1 MPTIATNIPIYNI
14 IFVFIL
20 ESERLHAERSKVDT
34 LVRQQIAEQGQLN
47 ITVAK
52 AILYGP
58 PGVGKTS
65 LKKRLL
71 KEIKNLGPNH
81 VHSPSTGVDA
91 PITVPVYRTVESS
104 LVVAADEDWRAQGLD
119 EIFQICLNFLSPL
132 KLEISIPSNYTIS
145 STAST
150 TASSS
155 VTPPTTIFEKTMSTN
170 NAVLPDPVSSLINDC
185 IKEGN
190 WRSLSEKLK
199 SLENAILLQI
209 VDVGGQPEFHEILP
223 LLLNGPALYLL
234 FLNLTQKLDQLYTYH
249 YRYKD
254 GSHSRSYESQLT
266 TLQVL
271 HRILSY
277 TASSSDGQK
286 SAAVLIGT
294 YLDEFKKKY
303 NCEGKSNKEVKE
315 KIKEEVGN
323 PLNKFM
329 EGTLYYKKDILK
341 FHGDQHS
348 DIIFPVNNIS
358 GTIKDEVQPLQDH
371 IRYIL
376 ERLKQEQKEKP
387 LPTTWALL
395 YLLLAHKSEKFCTFE
410 EARDIAMGPLQIK
423 EDDVE
428 KALKY
433 IHQSFGSVLYY
444 HDVSYNGTKYVFCDP
459 NAILK
464 PVTNLV
470 ATCFGFNDKRPQA
483 AKELRKTGL
492 ICPDEFKRLYQSNIH
507 DIPIEYITELL
518 QKRFIISKEI
528 TVNQQ
533 TYYFVPS
540 LLGIKDKDDSR
551 DRICPEVAPL
561 LLTFSQGNK
570 SIGYIPPGLFS
581 ALFVNLAQT
590 PMWELDVEE
599 ERYKN
604 DVKFLFGDEHNK
616 VTVQLLAQ
624 PHWLEVRMLECSAPE
639 FCTRIY
645 ENIKDAV
652 EKIRSNDSMLQ
663 DYLKSVKMEVGFYC
677 RCQNQPTEHPAKK
690 VSLTQMKCSESG
702 LQDLDEN
709 QKLWLACPSGILL
722 LAESC
727 FKFLI

>member
-1 MPTIATNIPIYNI
+1 M
-14 IFVFIL
+14 
-20 ESERLHAERSKVDT
+20 
-34 LVRQQIAEQGQLN
+34 
-47 ITVAK
+47 
-52 AILYGP
+52 
-58 PGVGKTS
+58 
-65 LKKRLL
+65 
-71 KEIKNLGPNH
+71 
-81 VHSPSTGVDA
+81 
-91 PITVPVYRTVESS
+91 
-104 LVVAADEDWRAQGLD
+104 
-119 EIFQICLNFLSPL
+119 
-132 KLEISIPSNYTIS
+132 
-145 STAST
+145 
-150 TASSS
+150 
-155 VTPPTTIFEKTMSTN
+155 
-170 NAVLPDPVSSLINDC
+170 
-185 IKEGN
+185 
-190 WRSLSEKLK
+190 
-199 SLENAILLQI
+199 
-209 VDVGGQPEFHEILP
+209 
-223 LLLNGPALYLL
+223 
-234 FLNLTQKLDQLYTYH
+234 
-249 YRYKD
+249 
-254 GSHSRSYESQLT
+254 
-266 TLQVL
+266 
-271 HRILSY
+271 
-277 TASSSDGQK
+277 
-286 SAAVLIGT
+286 
-294 YLDEFKKKY
+294 
-303 NCEGKSNKEVKE
+303 
-315 KIKEEVGN
+315 GN

-329 EGTLYYKKDILK
+329 EGTLYHKKDILK
-341 FHGDQHS
+341 CHGDQ
-348 DIIFPVNNIS
+348 IIFPVNNIS
-358 GTIKDEVQPLQDH
+358 GTIAEIQPLQNH

-376 ERLKQEQKEKP
+376 ECLKQEQKEKP

-395 YLLLAHKSEKFCTFE
+395 YLLLARKSEKFCTFE

-444 HDVSYNGTKYVFCDP
+444 HDVSYNGTKYVFSDP
-459 NAILK
+459 NAILE

-470 ATCFGFNDKRPQA
+470 ATCFGFNDRRPQA
-483 AKELRKTGL
+483 AKALRKTGL
-492 ICPDEFKRLYQSNIH
+492 IRPDEFKRLYQSNIH

-551 DRICPEVAPL
+551 NHVCPEVAPL
-561 LLTFSQGNK
+561 LLMFSQENK

-624 PHWLEVRMLECSAPE
+624 PHWLEVRMLVCSVPE

-677 RCQNQPTEHPAKK
+677 RCQNQPTEHHAKK
-690 VSLTQMKCSESG
+690 VSLTQMKCPESG

-709 QKLWLACPSGILL
+709 QILWLALPSGIYCWQEVVLD
-722 LAESC
+722 
-727 FKFLI
+727 FLSSVYFSS

>member
-1 MPTIATNIPIYNI
+1 M
-14 IFVFIL
+14 
-20 ESERLHAERSKVDT
+20 
-34 LVRQQIAEQGQLN
+34 RQQIAEQGELN
-47 ITVAK
+47 ITVVK

-71 KEIKNLGPNH
+71 KEIENLGPNH
-81 VHSPSTGVDA
+81 VHSPSTGVDT

-104 LVVAADEDWRAQGLD
+104 LVVPADEDWREQGLD
-119 EIFQICLNFLSPL
+119 KIFQIILNFLSPSKL
-132 KLEISIPSNYTIS
+132 KISISSNTIS

-155 VTPPTTIFEKTMSTN
+155 LTSSTTISEEVMSTN
-170 NAVLPDPVSSLINDC
+170 NAALSPDPVSSLINDC
-185 IKEGN
+185 IKDGN

-199 SLENAILLQI
+199 SLENVTLLQI

-234 FLNLTQKLDQLYTYH
+234 FLNLTQKLDQLYTYQ

-254 GSHSRSYESQLT
+254 GSHSHSYESQLT

-277 TASSSDGQK
+277 TASSSSQR

-303 NCEGKSNKEVKE
+303 NCEGKSNEEVKE
-315 KIKEEVGN
+315 KVKEEVGN
-323 PLNKFM
+323 PLNKFV
-329 EGTLYYKKDILK
+329 EGNLYHKKDILK
-341 FHGDQHS
+341 FHDDH
-348 DIIFPVNNIS
+348 IIFPVNNIS
-358 GTIKDEVQPLQDH
+358 GTKDEIKPLQRH
-371 IRYIL
+371 IL
-376 ERLKQEQKEKP
+376 ECLKQEQKEKP

-395 YLLLAHKSEKFCTFE
+395 YLLLAHKSEKFCTLK
-410 EARDIAMGPLQIK
+410 EASDIAMGPLQIK

-492 ICPDEFKRLYQSNIH
+492 IRTDEFKRLYQSNIH

-561 LLTFSQGNK
+561 LLTFSQGNE

-590 PMWELDVEE
+590 PMWELDVEK

-604 DVKFLFGDEHNK
+604 DVKFLFGDEHYK
-616 VTVQLLAQ
+616 VTTVQLLAQ

-677 RCQNQPTEHPAKK
+677 RCQNQPTEHHAKK
-690 VSLTQMKCSESG
+690 VSPTQMKCPESG

-709 QKLWLACPSGILL
+709 QILWLALPSGIYCWRKVVLN
-722 LAESC
+722 
-727 FKFLI
+727 FLSSVYIS

>member
-1 MPTIATNIPIYNI
+1 MLLYLL
-14 IFVFIL
+14 IFRTR
-20 ESERLHAERSKVDT
+20 SEVDT

-65 LKKRLL
+65 LMKRLV

-104 LVVAADEDWRAQGLD
+104 LVFADDEDWQAQGLD
-119 EIFQICLNFLSPL
+119 KIFQIILSFVSPSTL
-132 KLEISIPSNYTIS
+132 KISIPSNTIS

-150 TASSS
+150 TASNS
-155 VTPPTTIFEKTMSTN
+155 VTPSTTIISEEVMSTN
-170 NAVLPDPVSSLINDC
+170 NAVLSPDPVSSLINDC
-185 IKEGN
+185 IKDAN
-190 WRSLSEKLK
+190 WRSLGEKLK
-199 SLENAILLQI
+199 SLENATLLQI

-277 TASSSDGQK
+277 TASSSDGQR

-303 NCEGKSNKEVKE
+303 NCEGKSNEEVKE

-323 PLNKFM
+323 PLSKFM
-329 EGTLYYKKDILK
+329 EGTLYHKKDILK
-341 FHGDQHS
+341 CHGDH
-348 DIIFPVNNIS
+348 IIFPVNNIS
-358 GTIKDEVQPLQDH
+358 GTIAEIQPLQNH

-376 ERLKQEQKEKP
+376 ECLKQEQKEKP

-395 YLLLAHKSEKFCTFE
+395 YLLLARKSEKFCTFE

-428 KALKY
+428 EALQY

-444 HDVSYNGTKYVFCDP
+444 HDVSYNGTKYVFSDP

-470 ATCFGFNDKRPQA
+470 ATCFGFNDRRPQA
-483 AKELRKTGL
+483 AKMLRKTGL
-492 ICPDEFKRLYQSNIH
+492 IRPDEFKRLYQSNIH

-551 DRICPEVAPL
+551 NHVCPEVAPL
-561 LLTFSQGNK
+561 LLMFSQENK

-581 ALFVNLAQT
+581 ALFVNLVQT
-590 PMWELDVEE
+590 PMWKLSVEN

-604 DVKFLFGDEHNK
+604 DVKFLFGDEHKK

-624 PHWLEVRMLECSAPE
+624 PHWLEVRMLDCLVQE

-652 EKIRSNDSMLQ
+652 EKIRNNDSMLQ
-663 DYLKSVKMEVGFYC
+663 DYLKFVEMEVGFYC
-677 RCQNQPTEHPAKK
+677 RCPNQPTEHHAKK
-690 VSLTQMKCSESG
+690 VSMTQMECSESG
-702 LQDLDEN
+702 IQDLDET
-709 QKLWLACPSGILL
+709 QKLWLALPSGIYCWQEVILD
-722 LAESC
+722 
-727 FKFLI
+727 FLSSVYFSS

>member
-1 MPTIATNIPIYNI
+1 M
-14 IFVFIL
+14 
-20 ESERLHAERSKVDT
+20 
-34 LVRQQIAEQGQLN
+34 RQQIAEQGQLN

-65 LKKRLL
+65 LMKRLV
-71 KEIKNLGPNH
+71 KEIVNLGPNH

-104 LVVAADEDWRAQGLD
+104 LVFAADEDWQAQGLD
-119 EIFQICLNFLSPL
+119 KIFQVCLNFLSPS
-132 KLEISIPSNYTIS
+132 KSN
-145 STAST
+145 TAST
-150 TASSS
+150 TASNSI
-155 VTPPTTIFEKTMSTN
+155 TTISEQVTSTDNHPVSSLNNDIKDGNWRSLGEKLKAFENAAN
-170 NAVLPDPVSSLINDC
+170 NAILPDPVSSLINDC
-185 IKEGN
+185 IKDGN
-190 WRSLSEKLK
+190 WKRLGKKLK
-199 SLENAILLQI
+199 SLENATLLQI

-254 GSHSRSYESQLT
+254 GSHSHSYESQLT

-277 TASSSDGQK
+277 TASSSGQK

-303 NCEGKSNKEVKE
+303 NCEGKSNEEIKE
-315 KIKEEVGN
+315 KVKEEVEN

-329 EGTLYYKKDILK
+329 EGTLYHKKDILK
-341 FHGDQHS
+341 FHGDQYS
-348 DIIFPVNNIS
+348 EIIFPVNNIS
-358 GTIKDEVQPLQDH
+358 GTEDEIQPLQNH

-376 ERLKQEQKEKP
+376 ECLKQEQKEKP

-410 EARDIAMGPLQIK
+410 EASDIAMGPLQIK

-428 KALKY
+428 EALKY

-470 ATCFGFNDKRPQA
+470 ATCFGFNDKCPQA
-483 AKELRKTGL
+483 AKVLRKTGL
-492 ICPDEFKRLYQSNIH
+492 IRTDEFKRLYQSNIH

-540 LLGIKDKDDSR
+540 LLGTKGKEDSV
-551 DRICPEVAPL
+551 DRVCPNVAPL
-561 LLTFSQGNK
+561 LFTFSQENE
-570 SIGYIPPGLFS
+570 SIGYIPSGLFS

-590 PMWELDVEE
+590 SMWKLNVEK

-624 PHWLEVRMLECSAPE
+624 PHWLEVRMLECSVPE

-663 DYLKSVKMEVGFYC
+663 DYLKFVEMEVGFYC
-677 RCQNQPTEHPAKK
+677 HCQNQPTEHCAKK
-690 VSLTQMKCSESG
+690 VSPTQMECPESG
-702 LQDLDEN
+702 LQDLDET
-709 QKLWLACPSGILL
+709 QKLWLALPSGIY
-722 LAESC
+722 C
-727 FKFLI
+727 WQKVV